1 MLLMDQSWAMLRN
14 CVLQGM
20 VPFISVLKLCLVDSL
35 AMQSGV
41 CVACVR
47 ASHAKARCQFAF
59 IIPHVQGTTGL
70 VFILFGHTFGTARLC
85 FWLADDLWL

>member
-1 MLLMDQSWAMLRN
+1 
-14 CVLQGM
+14 
-20 VPFISVLKLCLVDSL
+20 
-35 AMQSGV
+35 MQSGV
-41 CVACVR
+41 CAACVR

-59 IIPHVQGTTGL
+59 FIPHMQGMTGL